1 MKKILLLLLALIASA
16 NVWAADF
23 ITDVMVI
30 GGSKSVV
37 NDLKDTYT
45 SQGWTVIDQDL
56 NKGCGSSSDYIYL
69 LYKKAS
75 NVSLDAGAFI
85 TGFYISDASG
95 TAPDNVTHDGHTYT
109 LVPYDGSDYFMG
121 TKGDLNSHCGANSA
135 YIHLYYT
142 KDNDEYYSST
152 AVNAISFN
160 DTQSGAVGVNGGTTG
175 YDLNTGGGGDYI
187 YMHTTAG
194 TKGWTISMNSAQ
206 TQCSITGYQGTKTN
220 KTAIT
225 IPNYI
230 DGAQVTGFTGTV
242 FSGWTNL
249 ETMVFYA
256 NTQVSQMPS
265 VQGCSKF
272 KNIKTGNVN
281 YKTPSSMTS
290 IPASAF
296 VGTAI
301 TDVTLTSVT
310 SVGENAFAGST
321 TLNSV
326 VFSKSG
332 VTIGDG
338 AFSYIVRSGNSK
350 CQVTYPGVIGDWSP
364 SKYMYSP
371 SLVVNGG
378 SGSSAWSCGWC
389 GGGSSSS
396 YNRLYWTLDAAGQL
410 KIDCADNSWSNH
422 PSDQIIIT
430 HNWDKSKVKNLTIEH
445 VYSIAQYEF
454 QSCTNLV
461 TLDVKSGVTNIGN
474 FAFNSCTKLEKAYL
488 PSCLTSIGEYAF
500 RSCELLTD
508 LFFNGTQQQWGN
520 VTKGTGWNNYV
531 SDDFTEHWRCTVTF
545 NANGHGT
552 APAAQTLWS
561 NYDKATTPT
570 APTANGCI
578 FQGWYTEAA
587 CTNQWDFNTVVPGD
601 MTLYAK
607 WAMRYTYNSETGEL
621 ALLWGEFNKDNK
633 WGNDVPAEAVTSV
646 TATSQV
652 SFTGDCS
659 QLFSGFR
666 NCTSMDLDS
675 VNTSNVTNMISMFSV
690 CSSLTSLNISSWNT
704 GNVTDMS
711 LMFSGCS
718 SLTSLNVSNWNTS
731 NVTNMF
737 QMFRT
742 CSKLTSLDIT
752 GWDTGNVE
760 SMSYMFNYCTSL
772 TSLNLSG
779 WNITRVNF
787 MDFMF
792 QDCTKL
798 TSLDLSGWN
807 IHSVSNMTG
816 MFSLC
821 SSLKSVNLSGWV
833 IGRWGISYMF
843 KDCNQLTTIYT
854 TTSWYTGN
862 VDYSSGMFSGCT
874 KLVGGMGTT
883 YDENHTDKEYA
894 RIDRG
899 AEQPGYF
906 TGVFKLILPE
916 DVTTSATPVC
926 TIGDSIYYAA
936 GTAVILTYTGNVPE
950 GKVVVFAVN
959 GTAIDG
965 NTFEMP
971 LNDVTITATV
981 TDPPRYTY
989 DSATGE
995 LTLLWGEFNKDNKW
1009 GNDVPATAVKS
1020 VTATSKV
1027 SFTGDCSQLFYN
1039 FESCESMDLNHVNT
1053 SAMTSTCEM
1062 FMQCEALTTLNISSW
1077 NTGNVTN
1084 MGGMFYYCSSMKSF
1098 DISGWNTASVTNMES
1113 MFSYCDSLTSL
1124 DISSWNTSAVTNM
1137 EELFFYCSSMKSFD
1151 ISGWNTASV
1160 TSMSGMFSF
1169 CDSLTSLNLSGWNM
1183 GNVTNLSEMFY
1194 YCSSMTSI
1202 NISGW
1207 NTTNVTNM
1215 SGMFVRCTGL
1225 TSLDLS
1231 GWDTGNVTNMYEM
1244 FRACSNL
1251 TTIYV
1256 GADWSTEKVTTSGFM
1271 FDGCTSLVGGM
1282 GTTYDMYHTNKEY
1295 AHIDGGSANP
1305 GYLSAKTPRYTYDS
1319 TTGVLSLNW
1328 GTFNKDDK
1336 WGSEVIATD
1345 VTSVTATSDVSF
1357 TGDCSEL
1364 FKGFSNCT
1372 SMDLNHVNT
1381 SNVINISGMFENC
1394 SSLTLLDLSN
1404 WNTGNVNIMNSMFKS
1419 CTSLNSLDVSNFNTS
1434 MVYTMYSM
1442 FEGCSSL
1449 VRLDL
1454 SGWDTRNGTDMSRM
1468 FFGCSKLRTICVGG
1482 RWTTQIALNSNS
1494 MFYGCTSLVGGMG
1507 TTYDPS
1513 HTDKEYAHIDGGP
1526 SNPGYFTDANAPVVV
1541 PGDVNGDGEVDV
1553 RDITALIDV
1562 IMNSITDNPRAD
1574 VNGDTDIDVRD
1585 ITALIDIIMNS

>member
-1 MKKILLLLLALIASA
+1 MALIASA

-378 SGSSAWSCGWC
+378 SGNSAWSCGWC

-422 PSDQIIIT
+422 PSDQVIIT

-659 QLFSGFR
+659 QLFSGFN

-675 VNTSNVTNMISMFSV
+675 VNTSNVTNMSSMFSV
-690 CSSLTSLNISSWNT
+690 CSSLTSLNISGWDTGNVRFMSNMFTHCESLTSLDLSSWNT
-704 GNVTDMS
+704 GNVTHMS
-711 LMFSGCS
+711 
-718 SLTSLNVSNWNTS
+718 
-731 NVTNMF
+731 NMF
-737 QMFRT
+737 T
-742 CSKLTSLDIT
+742 NC
-752 GWDTGNVE
+752 E
-760 SMSYMFNYCTSL
+760 S
-772 TSLNLSG
+772 
-779 WNITRVNF
+779 
-787 MDFMF
+787 
-792 QDCTKL
+792 L
-798 TSLDLSGWN
+798 TSLDLSGWDTGN
-807 IHSVSNMTG
+807 VTDMSGMFSFCDSLTSLDLSGWDTGKAIIMNNMFTNCSSLTSLDLSGWDTHRVSIMTG
-816 MFSLC
+816 MFYGC

-833 IGRWGISYMF
+833 IGRWGISNMF
-843 KDCNQLTTIYT
+843 QNCNQLTTIYT

-936 GTAVILTYTGNVPE
+936 GTAVTLTYTGNVPE

-1020 VTATSKV
+1020 VTATSEV

-1053 SAMTSTCEM
+1053 SAMTSACEM

-1077 NTGNVTN
+1077 NTSAVTN
-1084 MGGMFYYCSSMKSF
+1084 MSSMFYYCSNMKSF
-1098 DISGWNTASVTNMES
+1098 DITGWNTASVTSMES

-1137 EELFFYCSSMKSFD
+1137 SSMFYYCSSMKSFD

-1160 TSMSGMFSF
+1160 TSMESMFAF
-1169 CDSLTSLNLSGWNM
+1169 CTSLTSLNLSGWNM

-1244 FRACSNL
+1244 FSACSNL

-1256 GADWSTEKVTTSGFM
+1256 GAGWSTEKVTTSGFM

-1336 WGSEVIATD
+1336 WGSEVIATN
-1345 VTSVTATSDVSF
+1345 VTSVIATSDVSF

-1394 SSLTLLDLSN
+1394 SSLTSLDLSN

-1482 RWTTQIALNSNS
+1482 GWTTQIALNSNS

-1526 SNPGYFTDANAPVVV
+1526 SSPGYFTDANAPVVV

-1562 IMNSITDNPRAD
+1562 IMNSISDNPRAD